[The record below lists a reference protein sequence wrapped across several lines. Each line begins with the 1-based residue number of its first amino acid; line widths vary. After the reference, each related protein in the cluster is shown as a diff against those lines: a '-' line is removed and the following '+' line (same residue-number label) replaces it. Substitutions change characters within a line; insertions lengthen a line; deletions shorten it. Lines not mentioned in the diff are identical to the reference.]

1 MSLLTVE
8 DLTVR
13 YATRSGYVQAVDRVS
28 FQLEPG
34 EMLGLAGESGCG
46 KTTTA
51 LALPRLLPET
61 ATITRGRVVM
71 EDRDLLALSEREIE
85 AVRWREIAVV
95 FQGAMHALNPV
106 LNIRDQILEP
116 IRQHERDVAPAAARG
131 RVDELLEQVGIPARR
146 GREYPHEFS
155 GGMRQ
160 RVMIAM
166 ALACR
171 PKLLIADEP
180 VTALDVMVQAQI
192 LELLRGLRR
201 ELGIAMILI
210 SHDLSVI
217 AEACDRAVV
226 MYAGRVAETGAV
238 DAVFEAPRHP
248 YTKAL
253 IGAFPDV
260 TGERVLI
267 DGIPG
272 APPDLRQPI
281 FGCPFAPRC
290 PIAIDRCLEEEPAL
304 RPMGPTGLTAE
315 TLAPADH
322 PGRRS
327 TRRGA
332 ADHAAACHRAEIVS

>member
-1 MSLLTVE
+1 MSLLEVV
-8 DLTVR
+8 DLSVR
-13 YATRSGYVQAVDRVS
+13 FTTRAGDVRAVDRVS
-28 FQLEPG
+28 FSLEKG

-51 LALPRLLPET
+51 LALPRLLPESASMT
-61 ATITRGRVVM
+61 GTRIALDG
-71 EDRDLLALSEREIE
+71 RDLLRLTEHEME
-85 AVRWREIAVV
+85 AVRWRDVAVV
-95 FQGAMHALNPV
+95 FQGAMNALNPV
-106 LNIRDQILEP
+106 LPVRDQILEP
-116 IRQHERDVAPAAARG
+116 IRLHEPATASRDARA
-131 RVDELLEQVGIPARR
+131 RVDQLLEQVGIPARR

-192 LELLRGLRR
+192 LALLRGLRD

-226 MYAGRVAETGAV
+226 MYAGRVVETGAV
-238 DAVFEAPRHP
+238 APVFEEPAHP
-248 YTKAL
+248 YTRAL
-253 IGAFPDV
+253 IGAFPDI
-260 TGERVLI
+260 TAERVLI

-272 APPDLRQPI
+272 APPDLRSPI
-281 FGCPFAPRC
+281 VGCAYVQRC
-290 PIAIDRCLEEEPAL
+290 PMAIERCSAEEPDL
-304 RPMGPTGLTAE
+304 REITGGHT
-315 TLAPADH
+315 
-322 PGRRS
+322 S
-327 TRRGA
+327 
-332 ADHAAACHRAEIVS
+332 ACHRAEEVR